1 MSNFFR
7 KNAKTFDILRWGGY
21 NRVVKKR
28 FDIEFFKKEAKD
40 ERFKCKKKIVFDY
53 L

>member
-7 KNAKTFDILRWGGY
+7 KNAKTFDILRGGGIIELS
-21 NRVVKKR
+21 KR
-28 FDIEFFKKEAKD
+28 DLTLNFLKKEAKD